1 MEDASKQKLRTGSNS
16 AYVGVPG
23 SNRMRTV
30 ILMTLPAFKLSE
42 LFFMVAIVVCYCA
55 AAIFSREETIA
66 AYASS
71 A

>member
-1 MEDASKQKLRTGSNS
+1 
-16 AYVGVPG
+16 
-23 SNRMRTV
+23 
-30 ILMTLPAFKLSE
+30 MTLPAFKLSE
-42 LFFMVAIVVCYCA
+42 LFFMVAIFVCYCA